1 MSAPRAAVSWSGG
14 KDACLALH
22 TVREAFTLVSA
33 VTMMDE
39 TGERNRSHGLRA
51 DVLRAQV
58 ESLGLAWV
66 TRPCTWDSYEDQFVD
81 ALRETARDGVTHLIC
96 GDLLY
101 PEHRAWVER
110 VCAAAGLTAVEPL
123 FGTPTRE
130 VLAAC
135 LDAGIVARI
144 IAVDS
149 TKLGPE
155 WLFHELSADAAL
167 AFERLGVDPCGE
179 HGEYHT
185 VVTHCPAFTA
195 AVPLL
200 AGEQVQ
206 RRGYWAIDAHLAE
219 AGAAPVPAGGAGAS
233 PPIR

>member
-1 MSAPRAAVSWSGG
+1 MSEPRAAVSWSGG

-22 TVREAFTLVSA
+22 TVREAFHLVSA

-58 ESLGLAWV
+58 ASLGLAWV
-66 TRPCTWDSYEDQFVD
+66 TRPCSWDSYEDQFVD

-130 VLAAC
+130 VLASC

-144 IAVDS
+144 IAVDA

-155 WLFHELSADAAL
+155 WLFRELSTDAAH
-167 AFERLGVDPCGE
+167 AFDQLGVDPCGE

-185 VVTHCPAFTA
+185 VVTHCPAFAA

-200 AGEQVQ
+200 AGEQV
-206 RRGYWAIDAHLAE
+206 RHRGYWAIDVRLALSPL
-219 AGAAPVPAGGAGAS
+219 PVSAGGAGAS
-233 PPIR
+233 SPIR